1 VHSAYMSLMQKEDQ
15 LSKLVS
21 DKNELLAM
29 NTQLRKEFASLT
41 SDLELALDHRLA
53 KGAEEIAKYKQLCD
67 NLQTELET
75 VKHNNLNLK
84 REFDEKTERIMNKHL
99 SEMDGLDKQHS
110 EELSVLRNQL
120 MDLDNSVDQLKPLQD
135 KLTEKQSLLSLK
147 ESVIRDLM
155 EQIETLK
162 FKHDEGKIEKLEHE
176 RQSLIADLQASR
188 EALAE
193 KDTVIQYVSSELETI
208 KAELEIKNEKR
219 VNEIQEQLKQ
229 AVEAIRILESQLDS
243 QIETNHNLN
252 TQLGKLEIEK
262 ENLYTL
268 SRQRMHKLS
277 AVVAALSDD

>member
-1 VHSAYMSLMQKEDQ
+1 
-15 LSKLVS
+15 
-21 DKNELLAM
+21 M

-75 VKHNNLNLK
+75 VKHDNLNLK
-84 REFDEKTERIMNKHL
+84 REFDEKTERIMNQHL
-99 SEMDGLDKQHS
+99 SEMEGLDKQHS
-110 EELSVLRNQL
+110 EETSVLRNQL
-120 MDLDNSVDQLKPLQD
+120 RDLDNSVDQLKPLQD

-162 FKHDEGKIEKLEHE
+162 SKHDEAKIEKLEHE

-193 KDTVIQYVSSELETI
+193 KDTLIQYLSSELETI

-219 VNEIQEQLKQ
+219 INEIQEQLKQ
-229 AVEAIRILESQLDS
+229 AVEAIRIMESQLDS

-262 ENLYTL
+262 ENLSTL